1 MTLQDAP
8 VARGWWARP
17 LSSEGPIQDH
27 ADAVRAYY
35 LHTWKDFR
43 GAWMDGDN
51 RAMHFGY
58 WDCSVRG
65 HADSLVRSN
74 QVVAGLAS
82 VERTTRCLDLGAGVG
97 GTAMWMASTF
107 GCSVVGVTLVPD
119 QARRMAAYSEERGLG
134 DRVEPLVGDYHA
146 LDLPDASF
154 DVVYAQEA
162 ICHAR
167 DPAPVLDEAVRVL
180 RPGGRLVFMEYVA
193 RGTPTSRSF
202 RTWLETWSMPSIL
215 EDSQLRAW
223 AEGAGFASWR
233 LDDLTVHVTPSIDRL
248 HRMARTTL
256 AAQRGLARLGL
267 RTDVQIANVVGSK
280 ALREALVNG
289 DWYYGAFSGRLP
301 DARSNRSYPAS

>member
-1 MTLQDAP
+1 MTFQDAP
-8 VARGWWARP
+8 PARGWWAHP
-17 LSSEGPIQDH
+17 FHSDAPVEDH

-35 LHTWKDFR
+35 LHTWKDYR

-58 WDCSVRG
+58 WDCSVQD

-74 QVVAGLAS
+74 QVVAGLAAVDRS
-82 VERTTRCLDLGAGVG
+82 TRCLDLGAGVG

-107 GCSVVGVTLVPD
+107 GCSVVGLTLVPD
-119 QARRMAAYSEERGLG
+119 QARRMAAYSAERSLG

-154 DVVYAQEA
+154 DVVYTQES
-162 ICHAR
+162 ICQAS
-167 DPAPVLDEAVRVL
+167 DPRRVLDGARRVL
-180 RPGGRLVFMEYVA
+180 RPGGRLVLMEYVA

-215 EDSQLRAW
+215 EDGWLRSW
-223 AEGAGFASWR
+223 AEGAGFASWS
-233 LDDLTVHVTPSIDRL
+233 LNDLTVHVTPSIERL
-248 HRMARTTL
+248 YRMARTTL
-256 AAQRGLARLGL
+256 PAQRGLARLGL

-289 DWYYGAFSGRLP
+289 DWYYGAFTGRL
-301 DARSNRSYPAS
+301 APAGSDGNDPEA